1 MIKFLVHKLG
11 GAYISSPNQIRK
23 AVTVIK
29 NYKEEIEKNGKC
41 IQIMSAGE
49 LDVVFQFVLEE
60 NDLDKCLNILHD
72 EFLEYKI
79 DYNTG

>member
-29 NYKEEIEKNGKC
+29 NYNEEIEKNGKC
-41 IQIMSAGE
+41 IQIMSAEE